1 MTSDNIKLESPNV
14 KADCTGQ
21 TLLTYEEIVEQIHEK
36 IQVQLCIARFFAP
49 LHLLSFSFI

>member
-1 MTSDNIKLESPNV
+1 M